1 MISIIIPS
9 YNRAT
14 LIKETLQ
21 SVVAQTSPDWECIVV
36 DDGSTDDTVNVV
48 SAFAKADSRIHLFQ
62 REQAYASGGNGA
74 RQMGLEK
81 ATSDWVMFLDSDDL
95 LHDFCITSRY
105 SCALKYPEY
114 KMLLF
119 LTATFKDKKGDS
131 DILWNIPHDNE
142 DIETYV
148 LRFLDQDMPWHTSG
162 VLWKKEFLLHIG
174 GWNQSLKAWQDW
186 ELHVRAL
193 CSLPK
198 VKYMITDADTLY
210 RLDVKDSI
218 ASSKKTDVYSTHIFK
233 AIQSVENQLFLNFRM
248 RLLKQKYRYL
258 VYRTLI
264 AHSLK
269 TNKITSAF
277 QLAKKASTLRYVNV
291 CGVIIVFCFE
301 LLNRVTRVKRFFK
314 HKLKLS
320 YYDKMRPNSTFLKK
334 RL

>member
-36 DDGSTDDTVNVV
+36 DDGSTDATIAVV

-62 REQAYASGGNGA
+62 REQAYTSGGNGA

-95 LHDFCITSRY
+95 LHDFCIASRY
-105 SCALKYPEY
+105 SCALQYAEY
-114 KMLLF
+114 EMLLF

-131 DILWNIPHDNE
+131 DILWNISHDNE
-142 DIETYV
+142 DVAAYV
-148 LRFLDQDMPWHTSG
+148 IRFLDQDMPWHTSG

-218 ASSKKTDVYSTHIFK
+218 ASSKTTNVYSMHIFK
-233 AIQSVENQLFLNFRM
+233 AIQSIENPLFSSFQM
-248 RLLKQKYRYL
+248 HFLKQKYRYL

-269 TNKITSAF
+269 TNKMAAAF
-277 QLAKKASTLRYVNV
+277 QLAKKASTLRYVNFCEV
-291 CGVIIVFCFE
+291 TIVFCFE
-301 LLNRVTRVKRFFK
+301 LLNRVILIKRFFK
-314 HKLKLS
+314 HKLKLG
-320 YYDKMRPNSTFLKK
+320 YYDKMRPHATFLKK